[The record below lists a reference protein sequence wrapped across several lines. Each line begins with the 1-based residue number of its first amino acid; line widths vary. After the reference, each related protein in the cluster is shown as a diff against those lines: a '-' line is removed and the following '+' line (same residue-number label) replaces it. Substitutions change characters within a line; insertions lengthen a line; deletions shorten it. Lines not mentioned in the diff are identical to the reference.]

1 MNADTAWEKPVKE
14 LSAAEFDWICRF
26 LYQRTG
32 IALKDG
38 KQAMVMGRLEKR
50 LRRLHIASYEQY
62 FSLFGRPGYE
72 EETRL
77 AMDLLTTNE
86 TYFFREPRHFD
97 FLREVILPKA
107 RSAVP
112 FRVWSAASSS
122 GEEAYTTAM
131 VIAADGRLSRWE
143 ITGTDISE
151 RMLEKARSGL
161 YPMQA
166 AEKIPPAYLKRFCLR
181 GKDEY
186 EDFFLIDPSLRQR
199 VTFSSLNLINRFP
212 EDLGQ
217 FDLIFLRNVMI
228 YFDVPTKQALIRR
241 MLPHLKPGAY
251 LLVSHS
257 ETLNGISNDL
267 TMLYPSVYQR
277 EG

>member
-1 MNADTAWEKPVKE
+1 MKAESLRDRAVRE
-14 LSAAEFDWICRF
+14 LSAQEFGWICRF

-50 LRRLHIASYEQY
+50 LRRLQLMHYEQY
-62 FSLFGRPGYE
+62 FSLLGRPGYE

-77 AMDLLTTNE
+77 ALDLLTTNE
-86 TYFFREPRHFD
+86 TYFFREPRHFE
-97 FLREVILPKA
+97 FLREVLAKV
-107 RSAVP
+107 RGTNP

-131 VIAADGRLSRWE
+131 VIADDGRLSRWE

-161 YPMQA
+161 YPMQQ
-166 AEKIPPAYLKRFCLR
+166 AERIPQGLLKKFCLR
-181 GKDEY
+181 GKAEY
-186 EDFFLIDPSLRQR
+186 EDFFMIDPVLKQR
-199 VTFSSLNLINRFP
+199 VNFLSLNLIDPLP
-212 EDLGQ
+212 ESLGV

-228 YFDVPTKQALIRR
+228 YFDVPTKQKLIRQ
-241 MLPHLKPGAY
+241 MLPHLKPGGH

-257 ETLNGISNDL
+257 ETLSGISNDL
-267 TMLYPSVYQR
+267 KMLFPSVYQR
-277 EG
+277 EA

>member
-1 MNADTAWEKPVKE
+1 MKAESLRDRAVRE
-14 LSAAEFDWICRF
+14 LSAQEFSWICRF

-50 LRRLHIASYEQY
+50 LRRLQLMHYEQY
-62 FSLFGRPGYE
+62 FSLLGRPGYE

-77 AMDLLTTNE
+77 ALDLLTTNE
-86 TYFFREPRHFD
+86 TYFFREPRHFE
-97 FLREVILPKA
+97 FLREVLAKV
-107 RSAVP
+107 RGTNP

-131 VIAADGRLSRWE
+131 VIADDGRLSRWE

-161 YPMQA
+161 YPMQQ
-166 AEKIPPAYLKRFCLR
+166 AERIPQGLLKKFCLR
-181 GKDEY
+181 GKAEY
-186 EDFFLIDPSLRQR
+186 EDFFMIDPVLKQR
-199 VTFSSLNLINRFP
+199 VNFLSLNLIDPLP
-212 EDLGQ
+212 ESLGV

-228 YFDVPTKQALIRR
+228 YFDVPTKQKLIRQ
-241 MLPHLKPGAY
+241 MLPHLKPGGH

-257 ETLNGISNDL
+257 ETLSGISNDL
-267 TMLYPSVYQR
+267 KMLFPSVYQR
-277 EG
+277 EA

>member
-77 AMDLLTTNE
+77 AIDLLTTNE

-107 RSAVP
+107 RSTVP

-166 AEKIPPAYLKRFCLR
+166 TEKIPPVYLKRFCLR

-241 MLPHLKPGAY
+241 MLPHLKLGAY